1 MRGVFSSGRAWI
13 VVMVFFLLAVT
24 DASSQTVTGTIRG
37 IVRDT
42 SDAVL
47 PSVSITVRNVDT
59 GITRNALTN
68 ETGNYNVPFLAPG
81 NYDVTAELPGFR
93 KEVRSIV
100 RVEVN
105 QQLLINFVLS
115 VGQVTESVKVE
126 ATAIT
131 VETETASIHKTVDEK
146 KVVELPLNG
155 RNFLEL
161 NLLVPG
167 VAPPLKGTQLQTQ
180 GGAINANGLREASN
194 FFWLDGMDNTTS
206 LIGQYV
212 VKPSIDTVK
221 EFKVESSSYSAEF
234 GRTAGAQMN
243 VLTKSGT
250 NQFHGDAY
258 EFVRN
263 DIFDARNFFSD
274 KKPPLRRNQFGGT
287 VGGPILME
295 RTFFF
300 ASVVSHK

>member
-1 MRGVFSSGRAWI
+1 VFQAEDGIR
-13 VVMVFFLLAVT
+13 
-24 DASSQTVTGTIRG
+24 DATVTGVQTC
-37 IVRDT
+37 
-42 SDAVL
+42 AL
-47 PSVSITVRNVDT
+47 PI
-59 GITRNALTN
+59 
-68 ETGNYNVPFLAPG
+68 F
-81 NYDVTAELPGFR
+81 
-93 KEVRSIV
+93 
-100 RVEVN
+100 
-105 QQLLINFVLS
+105 
-115 VGQVTESVKVE
+115 
-126 ATAIT
+126 
-131 VETETASIHKTVDEK
+131 HKTVDEK

-263 DIFDARNFFSD
+263 DIFDA
-274 KKPPLRRNQFGGT
+274 
-287 VGGPILME
+287 
-295 RTFFF
+295 
-300 ASVVSHK
+300 